1 MVLEGAPFLR
11 FEDLG
16 DARASAFGEFQF
28 FQKLPLSFDSD
39 NAGPQNG
46 RSPGPQVE

>member
-28 FQKLPLSFDSD
+28 LRLK
-39 NAGPQNG
+39 
-46 RSPGPQVE
+46 RSPPITNT